1 LMNWE
6 NDFSKT
12 AIYENSSQPRF
23 RSPHILLGF
32 DFRIAA

>member
-1 LMNWE
+1 MNLE
-6 NDFSKT
+6 NNFRKT
-12 AIYENSSQPRF
+12 AIYENNYQARF